1 MRSVTYSMGISL
13 DGYIVGPDGDIT
25 APPPGT
31 VVSRPQPGVLN
42 TLTSLY
48 EYESNGQ
55 MNQNQMIV
63 NLNSRINPKIT
74 LFTFYVL
81 NSAKSDTDGAGSF
94 PANQYDTG
102 SEYGRSSIDVRNR
115 FVFGGSLVAPY
126 GLRFSPFV
134 VASSGS
140 PFNITTGQDLNGDLQ
155 FTDRPAFATAAT
167 LHPIATPFGVFDTN
181 PAAGA
186 AIIPRNYG
194 NGPGQFTV
202 NLRVGRTWGFG
213 ERTTSAASPAGGG
226 GDGGGMRGGGG
237 HGPGGP
243 GGGGPGGGGPGG
255 MRMGGGGGGRGGFE
269 GGSSG
274 KKYTVNLSVS
284 GRNIFNHVNPG
295 TPIGDLS
302 SPNFG
307 VSNSI
312 ASGGFGGPGGGGGGS
327 ANNRRIDL
335 QLRFSF

>member
-1 MRSVTYSMGISL
+1 
-13 DGYIVGPDGDIT
+13 
-25 APPPGT
+25 
-31 VVSRPQPGVLN
+31 
-42 TLTSLY
+42 
-48 EYESNGQ
+48 

-94 PANQYDTG
+94 PANQYDTS

-115 FVFGGSLVAPY
+115 FVLGGSIATKY

-134 VASSGS
+134 IASSGA
-140 PFNITTGQDLNGDLQ
+140 PFNITTGQDINGDLQ
-155 FTDRPAFATAAT
+155 LTDRPAFATAST
-167 LHPIATPFGVFDTN
+167 LHPITTAYGVFDTN
-181 PAAGA
+181 PAPGSP
-186 AIIPRNYG
+186 IIPRNYG
-194 NGPGQFTV
+194 QGPGQFTV

-213 ERTTSAASPAGGG
+213 EKTTSAGFQGGEG
-226 GDGGGMRGGGG
+226 
-237 HGPGGP
+237 
-243 GGGGPGGGGPGG
+243 
-255 MRMGGGGGGRGGFE
+255 GGGGGGRGGGGRGGFD

-274 KKYTVNLSVS
+274 KRYTLNLSVS

-295 TPIGDLS
+295 APIGDLS

-307 VSNSI
+307 ISNSI
-312 ASGGFGGPGGGGGGS
+312 AGGGFGGPGGGGGGGS